1 MMGLITGAQLA
12 HWAEVQ
18 LIIAGRP
25 DFIKDEYL
33 EYLDEMDAKDDIVEM
48 DLYMYLQLEFR
59 LSTERAKITV
69 GYWIETK
76 TCKEHR

>member
-1 MMGLITGAQLA
+1 MMGLAQLT